1 MHNVP
6 RLLCGSLAVGAMV
19 FAFRADAAGCI
30 VSGSTERPCASIS
43 YEATPTLV
51 MTPESDLGWGGLQGL
66 DSWIWG
72 LWYADPLW
80 KFRSDP
86 PSGFRLSIR

>member
-1 MHNVP
+1 M
-6 RLLCGSLAVGAMV
+6 LKLALCGALALMSTSLIH
-19 FAFRADAAGCI
+19 AASCI
-30 VSGSTERPCASIS
+30 INGSTERPGASIS

-72 LWYADPLW
+72 LWCADPLW

-86 PSGFRLSIR
+86 PSGFRVSIR